1 MLPGIT
7 GGTELTQSCKRFQ
20 QVTSTSQL
28 IPGRCITRCTNIKHG
43 LETTKGALPFSWC
56 SFCFDNCAVKVS
68 ANDEPR
74 GNRDR
79 GGGGPLVAHR
89 ARQPP
94 PPPSGPTPQPSP
106 PREINGSVIPGVV
119 GGNHRITK
127 WISFSFFLVLSFEC
141 FRFQYL
147 SPQGPAPHSAASP
160 RPTRGLQPRGP
171 PGSGTGPGA
180 APHRRAHPQDDE
192 PPAQP
197 HHTAAVPGC
206 VPHRPHPALTW
217 RGRLRR
223 ALSAPA
229 PPRPQRLQRQQLP
242 PETDGLDQSARG
254 VT

>member
-1 MLPGIT
+1 MSPGET
-7 GGTELTQSCKRFQ
+7 GT
-20 QVTSTSQL
+20 
-28 IPGRCITRCTNIKHG
+28 
-43 LETTKGALPFSWC
+43 A
-56 SFCFDNCAVKVS
+56 
-68 ANDEPR
+68 
-74 GNRDR
+74 
-79 GGGGPLVAHR
+79 GGGGRSLLTEPGSR
-89 ARQPP
+89 R

-180 APHRRAHPQDDE
+180 APHRRAHPQGDE